1 MKKVLNIL
9 LWILFALFILV
20 IGLLLATQSL
30 WFKSTVKDKAL
41 EIANQNFNGTL
52 SVGELSGN
60 FFTHLELSD
69 VTFLEE
75 NADTLLTI
83 QKLSLTYAPLLLLQ
97 NQIKVNAILIDHP
110 NIRLVRETDSTWN
123 ISKILRKKEP
133 KADPD
138 TTQSFDFVVVLN
150 QLMLSEGQLSVQ
162 TTDSLIPKN
171 IDALNIDLSGR
182 YATNDLSAQL
192 NNLSFNSRQPNFN
205 LKALEVEVQSDFQQ
219 WAIRDFKMITRL
231 NELYI
236 DGEYTDLKAFKA
248 DLEWPAIHAEEFVFV
263 LPDIKIP
270 AHPELLFKVTSTEG
284 NLDLN
289 LQLAHNKE
297 SIGLSGTIG
306 HFDRLLSDSL
316 RHTVPLDLTLDI
328 QNLNP
333 NSWLETDTLPLLLTT
348 RLKITGNGLE
358 PDSPPLLVKGS
369 IKDSRWENYLIHT
382 GDIKVSYLAG
392 KTTADIGLVSE
403 FGQVTT
409 VGNFDLNTPNGPFRA
424 HITTKNLAVHQLLP
438 EVLDSS
444 VVNLS
449 IQVDGRGLGTD
460 NPQARFSGSFW
471 ESVAEYIPIDSL
483 NLAGSYAN
491 KHLQLDTL
499 NLTNQSLRTG
509 LSGDYHTSGD
519 LSLVAQGAVF
529 NTDAFKHYFAQPAE
543 WEYLSF
549 NAQAEGNVDSL
560 AVDFSTELD
569 SMQLDTTLSVTKLHL
584 MAKGFLINKQA
595 TVDLN
600 LLAGGI
606 EVADQSVDSL
616 IVDGNLEQQLWHANI
631 DAYLPEELELLL
643 TASGDFE
650 KGMAAQLSRFTFNSP
665 YANLQLN
672 TDTAYISYSDS
683 LISVRDFSLTD
694 QRDSLFIFNTEA
706 LLQMP
711 DSLRL
716 NADIQNF
723 NLELLS
729 HFGIAEQYMKGR
741 ANLTLNID
749 GHKDQ
754 FDMDGHAALSGLEME
769 PFAISTVT
777 AQFNYPGDSAT
788 FQTSIHNNAGDSVHV
803 SGSTPLNVQFS
814 DSLLINWPKTF
825 KAHIATTKTRLG
837 GFFLENEDLNLPK
850 ALLTINLDAEGAI
863 SNPKFKGYLDIEE
876 GELPLPEYGVDYK
889 DIRVKLSVDDT
900 EVKLDSLFIRHLKG
914 TFLAQ
919 GALAMDTSLFK
930 GAITSTN
937 MTVKAKEFFVSRHR
951 DYEVQI
957 DADAFFKD
965 EDNNPTFGGKVTV
978 LRSSF
983 NLPALLK
990 MTDDQG
996 KLNEPLLVQSLKEG
1010 ELKKQTVTTDT
1021 SQVAEPPSMEP
1032 SPLMEQL
1039 TGTIR
1044 LDVPR
1049 NTWIRSPDMQ
1059 MELYGNVDV
1068 VKNGKVF
1075 ELFGSLGIHRGYY
1088 TLYGKKLVIEEGE
1101 LIFTGGE
1108 TLNPSVNLEA
1118 EYTFRDKERLKRIL
1132 TLSVGGTANDP
1143 EISFVLDDV
1152 PIPEADAM
1160 AYLLFGQPF
1169 DDLNYGN
1176 QEGVSNAIPSR
1187 MLTGLVSSQLSKTIG
1202 STFNLDM
1209 IEIDAGDNWQ
1219 NTTFMVGKYI
1229 TNDLFV
1235 TYQRSFGQAEN
1246 ESFTPETITLE
1257 YEISR
1262 RLSIRLVQGEVKE
1275 SGIDVILKFEK

>member
-9 LWILFALFILV
+9 LWILFSLFFLV
-20 IGLLLATQSL
+20 MGLLLATQSS
-30 WFKSTVKDKAL
+30 WFKSRVKDKAL
-41 EIANQNFNGTL
+41 EIANKNIHGTL
-52 SVGELSGN
+52 IIGELNGN
-60 FFTHLELSD
+60 FFTHLELSN
-69 VTFLEE
+69 VTLLEE

-83 QKLSLTYAPLLLLQ
+83 QKLSLKYAPLLLLQ
-97 NQIKVNAILIDHP
+97 NQIKVRSVRIDHP
-110 NIRLVRETDSTWN
+110 HVRLAREADSTWN
-123 ISKILRKKEP
+123 ISKILRTKEP
-133 KADPD
+133 KAEPD
-138 TTQSFDFVVVLN
+138 TTKSFDFVVVLN
-150 QLMLSEGQLSVQ
+150 QLILSEGQLSVQ
-162 TTDSLIPKN
+162 TTDSLIPKS

-182 YATNDLSAQL
+182 YTTDELSAKL

-205 LKALEVEVQSDFQQ
+205 LKALEVEVLSDFQQ
-219 WAIRDFKMITRL
+219 WHIRDFKMVTRL
-231 NELYI
+231 NELFLNG
-236 DGEYTDLKAFKA
+236 DYTDLKAFKA

-263 LPDIKIP
+263 LPNIKIP
-270 AHPELLFKVTSTEG
+270 AHPELLFKVTSAEG
-284 NLDLN
+284 HLDLN

-297 SIGLSGTIG
+297 SIGVSGTIG

-348 RLKITGNGLE
+348 NLKITGNGLK
-358 PDSPPLLVKGS
+358 PSSTPLVIKGS
-369 IKDSRWENYLIHT
+369 IKDSRWENYRIQK
-382 GDIKVSYLAG
+382 GDIQVSYLAG
-392 KTTADIGLVSE
+392 KTNADIRLMSE

-424 HITTKNLAVHQLLP
+424 HITTKNLAVHQILP
-438 EVLDSS
+438 DVLDSS

-449 IQVDGRGLGTD
+449 IQVDGRGIGTD
-460 NPQARFSGSFW
+460 NPQAKFSGSFW
-471 ESVAEYIPIDSL
+471 ESVAEYIPIDTL
-483 NLAGSYAN
+483 ILAGSYAN
-491 KHLQLDTL
+491 KHLHLDTL

-509 LSGDYHTSGD
+509 LNGDYHTSGD
-519 LSLVAQGAVF
+519 LSLNVQGEIF
-529 NTDAFKHYFAQPAE
+529 NTEAFKHYFAQPAE
-543 WEYLSF
+543 WEHLLF
-549 NAQAEGNVDSL
+549 NAQAEGNIDSL
-560 AVDFSTELD
+560 KIDFATEVNAF
-569 SMQLDTTLSVTKLHL
+569 QLDTTLSVTKLHL
-584 MAKGFLINKQA
+584 MAKGLLINKQP
-595 TVDLN
+595 TVDFN

-606 EVADQSVDSL
+606 EVANQAVDSL
-616 IVDGNLEQQLWHANI
+616 IVDGNLEQQLWHTDI

-643 TASGDFE
+643 TASGDFV
-650 KGMAAQLSRFTFNSP
+650 KGLAVQLSRFTFNSP

-672 TDTAYISYSDS
+672 SDTAYIHYSDS

-694 QRDSLFIFNTEA
+694 QRDSLFVFNTEA

-711 DSLRL
+711 DSLQL
-716 NADIQNF
+716 KADIQNF
-723 NLELLS
+723 NMELLS
-729 HFGIAEQYMKGR
+729 HFGIAEKYMKGR
-741 ANLTLNID
+741 ANLTLNVDGDKEQFTID
-749 GHKDQ
+749 GN
-754 FDMDGHAALSGLEME
+754 AALSGLEME
-769 PFAISTVT
+769 PFAISTIT
-777 AQFNYPGDSAT
+777 AKFNYPGDSAT
-788 FQTSIHNNAGDSVHV
+788 FQAVIHNAAGDSVNV
-803 SGSTPLNVQFS
+803 SGSTPLHVELS
-814 DSLLINWPKTF
+814 DSLLVNWPQTF
-825 KAHIATTKTRLG
+825 KAKIATSKTRLG
-837 GFFLENEDLNLPK
+837 GFFMENKDLKLPK
-850 ALLTINLDAEGAI
+850 ALLTIHLDAEGAMN
-863 SNPKFKGYLDIEE
+863 NPKFKGYLDIEQ

-919 GALAMDTSLFK
+919 GALSMDTSLFK
-930 GAITSTN
+930 GTITSTN
-937 MTVKAKEFFVSRHR
+937 LTVKAREFFVSRHR
-951 DYEVQI
+951 DYEIQM

-965 EDNNPTFGGKVTV
+965 ENNNPTFGGKVNV

-983 NLPALLK
+983 NLPALLR
-990 MTDDQG
+990 MTEDQG
-996 KLNEPLLVQSLKEG
+996 KLNDPLLVQSLKEG
-1010 ELKKQTVTTDT
+1010 EIQRQTVTTDT
-1021 SQVAEPPSMEP
+1021 TQTVASPRTEP
-1032 SPLMEQL
+1032 SPLLEQL

-1044 LDVPR
+1044 LDIPR

-1075 ELFGSLGIHRGYY
+1075 ELFGSLGIHRGFY
-1088 TLYGKKLVIEEGE
+1088 TLYGKKLVIQEGE

-1108 TLNPSVNLEA
+1108 TLNPTVNLDA

-1143 EISFVLDDV
+1143 QISFVLDDV

-1246 ESFTPETITLE
+1246 ESITPETITLE